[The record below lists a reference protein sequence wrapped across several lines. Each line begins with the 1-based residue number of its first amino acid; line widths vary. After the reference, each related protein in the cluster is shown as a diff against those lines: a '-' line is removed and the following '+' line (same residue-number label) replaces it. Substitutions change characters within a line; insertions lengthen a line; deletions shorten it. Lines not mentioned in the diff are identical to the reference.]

1 LNSVSA
7 QISGITPL
15 NKTNFLTWK
24 EQIEIYLG
32 ILEIDQTLRVDK
44 PAILTIESSADD
56 KDIFS
61 KWECSNRMSLVI
73 MKSIITYV
81 IRGGIPEKD
90 EESNIFTSKQY
101 LVSVEK

>member
-1 LNSVSA
+1 
-7 QISGITPL
+7 
-15 NKTNFLTWK
+15 
-24 EQIEIYLG
+24 
-32 ILEIDQTLRVDK
+32 
-44 PAILTIESSADD
+44 
-56 KDIFS
+56 
-61 KWECSNRMSLVI
+61 MSLVI